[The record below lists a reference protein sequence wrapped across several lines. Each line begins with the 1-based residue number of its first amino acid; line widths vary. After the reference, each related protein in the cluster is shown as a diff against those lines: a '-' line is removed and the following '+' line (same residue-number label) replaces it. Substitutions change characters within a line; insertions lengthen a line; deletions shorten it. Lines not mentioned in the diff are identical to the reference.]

1 MSKKNINPILVAFLL
16 VGAQSMSAYADQSTT
31 SNNKSY
37 KEKSNN
43 FAFDICVGDIT
54 KDPKALRAVTGV
66 TTVSSLCGCLKSEMN
81 LLVNDQ
87 LAKDLG
93 VAMNN
98 TGKNNPLSEED
109 KLVIGDWRAKY
120 SASLS
125 GCSNKVMHEFK

>member
-1 MSKKNINPILVAFLL
+1 MLVALFL

-43 FAFDICVGDIT
+43 FAFDICVEDIT

-66 TTVSSLCGCLKSEMN
+66 TTVSSLCGCLKSEMK
-81 LLVNDQ
+81 LLVSDQ
-87 LAKDLG
+87 LAKGLG
-93 VAMNN
+93 VAMNSA
-98 TGKNNPLSEED
+98 GKNNPLSEED
-109 KLVIGDWRAKY
+109 KLAITDWRAKY

-125 GCSNKVMHEFK
+125 GCNNKAMREFK